1 MRILLGMSGGVDS
14 TYAALKLKEEGHDV
28 EGAVL
33 VMHDYTETES
43 AEAAAQSVGIPLH
56 KIDCRDA
63 FETRVVGNFINE
75 YLSGRTPNPCIV
87 CNSDVKFRVLL
98 DYALQN
104 GFDKIA
110 TGHYARIEK
119 RTFGGE
125 LRYAVARSKDGGKDQ
140 TYVLWRLSQDILS
153 HLCFPLSHIEKKDV
167 REAAR
172 KNGLSA
178 ADRGE
183 SQEICFIPSG
193 DYAGFI
199 ENRTQPSKPGYFIN
213 NEGKIL
219 GEHKGIIH
227 YTVGQ
232 RKGLGIAMGKR
243 IFVTKINQKDNTVT
257 LSFEDSVS
265 QGVAVSGIIF
275 SGIPDMSVG
284 EIRQLKVK
292 LRYLAPP
299 VECLLKYNGEGCAAV
314 KLLTSVRA
322 VTPGQSAVFY
332 EDNVLVAGG
341 YIEAGIS

>member
-14 TYAALKLKEEGHDV
+14 TYAALKLKEEGHDI

-43 AEAAAQSVGIPLH
+43 AESAAQSVGIPLH

-63 FETRVVGNFINE
+63 FESCVVSNFISE

-87 CNSDVKFRVLL
+87 CNSEIKFRVLL
-98 DYALQN
+98 DYALRE

-119 RTFGGE
+119 RVYDGE
-125 LRYAVARSKDGGKDQ
+125 VRYAVARSEDERKDQ

-153 HLCFPLSHIEKKDV
+153 NLYFPLSHIKKSDV
-167 REAAR
+167 RDAAR
-172 KNGLSA
+172 ESGLFA

-193 DYAGFI
+193 DYADFI
-199 ENRTQPSKPGYFIN
+199 ERRTQPSKPGYFIN

-219 GEHKGIIH
+219 GEHKGLIH

-232 RKGLGIAMGKR
+232 RKGLGIAMGQR
-243 IFVTKINQKDNTVT
+243 IFVTKINPIDNTVT
-257 LSFEDSVS
+257 LSFEDSFS
-265 QGVAVSGIIF
+265 KSISVSGIVF
-275 SGIPDMSVG
+275 SGIPGMSIG
-284 EIRQLKVK
+284 EIRQFKVK

-299 VECLLKYNGEGCAAV
+299 VECLLEYEGEGCAKV
-314 KLLTSVRA
+314 KLLTPVRA

-332 EDNVLVAGG
+332 DDDFLVAGG
-341 YIEAGIS
+341 YIDASIS

>member
-14 TYAALKLKEEGHDV
+14 TYAALKLKEEGHEV

-43 AEAAAQSVGIPLH
+43 AESASRSVGIPLH
-56 KIDCRDA
+56 KIDCRDI
-63 FETRVVGNFINE
+63 FESRVVSNFISE
-75 YLSGRTPNPCIV
+75 YLSGRTPNPCVV

-98 DYALQN
+98 DYARQN

-110 TGHYARIEK
+110 TGHYAKIAVRK
-119 RTFGGE
+119 FGKNV
-125 LRYAVARSKDGGKDQ
+125 RYAIARSEDGRKDQ

-153 HLCFPLSHIEKKDV
+153 HLYFPLSDIKKTDV

-172 KNGLSA
+172 EKGLSA
-178 ADRGE
+178 ADRE
-183 SQEICFIPSG
+183 DSQEICFVPSG

-232 RKGLGIAMGKR
+232 RKGLGISMGRR
-243 IFVTKINQKDNTVT
+243 IFVTRINPKDNTVT
-257 LSFEDSVS
+257 LSFEDSCS
-265 QGVAVSGIIF
+265 KNISVSGIVF
-275 SGIPDMSVG
+275 SGIPDMSAG
-284 EIRQLKVK
+284 EIKQFKVK

-299 VECLLKYNGEGCAAV
+299 VECLLEYNGEGHATV
-314 KLLTSVRA
+314 KLFEPVRA

-332 EDNVLVAGG
+332 DGYVIAAGG
-341 YIEAGIS
+341 YIDSEKS